1 MVLPINTSS
10 FVFKEE
16 QDEQAQLANSRSQIE
31 ENNASY
37 QTIGLDKFSEFN
49 RNRIVSI
56 ITKEDFIINC
66 GFQHLSA
73 IYKNL
78 DKEDKI
84 KEEKRKIR

>member
-1 MVLPINTSS
+1 M
-10 FVFKEE
+10 
-16 QDEQAQLANSRSQIE
+16 
-31 ENNASY
+31 
-37 QTIGLDKFSEFN
+37 DKFSEFN
-49 RNRIVSI
+49 RKRIVSI

-84 KEEKRKIR
+84 KFLENLFDLYKKIKFNGFRYVVITFAKKNNLKEFFNICINNL